1 MTTARP
7 VADQRILAGVDATIR
22 TSFADQDGTATTP
35 GGAVTVDL
43 TRADGTSIATGRTA
57 TGTSALSATLTAAEA
72 AQLDLITCVWKDAGA
87 TRATT
92 RVEVVGGFYFSLA
105 ELRAFDDSLVD
116 TNKYPDAKILTVRR
130 EVEEECERITR
141 VAFVPRFRR
150 AVIEGP
156 SCTWGPPA
164 PVGTFSVMLPDPRPR
179 QIRSVAVTTPSGTT
193 TMGSTIRS
201 SALLASSGLVTFR
214 NDGSLPLATAESVTV
229 EYEHGY
235 DRPPAD
241 VRHAVLTRTRIRLN
255 AEVTGVNAYATSFTQ
270 QGGGTWT
277 LAQPGRAGFETGI
290 PEVDA
295 IYGRY
300 SARIPGIA

>member
-7 VADQRILAGVDATIR
+7 VADQRVLASAPATIR
-22 TSFADQDGTATTP
+22 TSFADQDGTATAP

-43 TRADGTSIATGRTA
+43 ARADGTSIETGRA
-57 TGTSALSATLTAAEA
+57 ASGTTVLSASLTAAETA
-72 AQLDLITCVWKDAGA
+72 TLDLLTCVWKDAGNA
-87 TRATT
+87 RATT

-105 ELRAFDDSLVD
+105 DLRAFDDALID
-116 TNKYPDAKILTVRR
+116 TTKYPDAKILTVRR

-141 VAFVPRFRR
+141 RAFVPRYRR

-156 SCTWGPPA
+156 ACAWGPPSA
-164 PVGTFSVMLPDPRPR
+164 AGTFSVMLPDRDLR
-179 QIRSVAVTTPSGTT
+179 QIRAVTVTTPSGST

-214 NDGSLPLATAESVTV
+214 NDGSLPLASATSVTV

-241 VRHAVLTRTRIRLN
+241 LRHAVLTRTRVRLN